1 MFKFHLCIFNL
12 VIEINIFRNKK
23 NGKTKLSVDFDEEGE
38 KVAEGHDR
46 TPKNISNKPAETNF
60 SDVNKEQVENP
71 EEVFPE
77 MSEESSEISLRANLF
92 AEELAKRKVDENGL
106 YDIPEDSEIPSYRFS
121 PDVEIIT
128 DDYEKEVEDKIEGR
142 G

>member
-1 MFKFHLCIFNL
+1 MFKFHLCIFNF

-23 NGKTKLSVDFDEEGE
+23 KNKTKLSVDFDEEGE
-38 KVAEGHDR
+38 KVAEEHAR
-46 TPKNISNKPAETNF
+46 TPKNFSNKPAEINF
-60 SDVNKEQVENP
+60 SDVKKEKIENP

-77 MSEESSEISLRANLF
+77 MSEEPSEISLRANLF
-92 AEELAKRKVDENGL
+92 AEELAKREVDENGL

>member
-38 KVAEGHDR
+38 KVAEEHDE
-46 TPKNISNKPAETNF
+46 TPKNTSNKPAEINF
-60 SDVNKEQVENP
+60 SDVNKEQIENP

-92 AEELAKRKVDENGL
+92 AEELAKREIDENGL

>member
-1 MFKFHLCIFNL
+1 MFKFHLCIFNF
-12 VIEINIFRNKK
+12 VIEINIFRNNKK
-23 NGKTKLSVDFDEEGE
+23 NKTKLSVDYDEEGE
-38 KVAEGHDR
+38 KVAEEHDE
-46 TPKNISNKPAETNF
+46 TPKNTSNKPAETNF
-60 SDVNKEQVENP
+60 SDVKKEQIENP

-77 MSEESSEISLRANLF
+77 MSEEPSEISLRANLF
-92 AEELAKRKVDENGL
+92 AEELAKREIDENGL

>member
-23 NGKTKLSVDFDEEGE
+23 KNKTKFSVDYDEDSEGDAE
-38 KVAEGHDR
+38 KLAE
-46 TPKNISNKPAETNF
+46 TPKDTSNKPAETNF
-60 SDVNKEQVENP
+60 SDVNKEQIENP

-92 AEELAKRKVDENGL
+92 AEELAKREIDENGL

>member
-38 KVAEGHDR
+38 KVAEKLDK
-46 TPKNISNKPAETNF
+46 TPKDTSNKPAETNF
-60 SDVNKEQVENP
+60 SDVNKEQIENS

-77 MSEESSEISLRANLF
+77 MSEEPSEISLRANLF
-92 AEELAKRKVDENGL
+92 AEELAKREIDENGL